1 MYTIKYKKYKK
12 KYLAL
17 KSNKDIFS
25 KQIIQSCFEN
35 LLNCLS
41 NDLSDRELIE
51 LKKNDLIQL
60 LNCLSNVLSVEYPIF
75 LDEWLKFKEIADKQL
90 NPNKQNNQLNPNEY
104 NIAKK
109 KIIHHWLDII
119 KRCLTKKSI
128 NNHDIINTYV
138 QNHISSII
146 KLGYNLDNRAIKILQ
161 KVFLRFLLYDQIPAP
176 FSIISILR
184 NKSTQSTQLAQSAQS
199 TQTAESFNYPISV
212 SVHCLLMANY
222 WLYNPPISLNKNEL
236 DELIVLSLFHDL
248 YYYDD
253 FINHDIRI
261 LNLFEPYIKS
271 DIIKKIIGTHVDLV
285 PFDISTNNFNQLGK
299 SDQFNKLTYEW
310 TQIDWYYSL
319 SIKNNMKL
327 SIKDFYHH
335 IGNLMTR

>member
-1 MYTIKYKKYKK
+1 MYTTKYKKYK

-17 KSNKDIFS
+17 KSTNDIFS
-25 KQIIQSCFEN
+25 KQIIQSRFEN
-35 LLNCLS
+35 LLNCS
-41 NDLSDRELIE
+41 FDKLSDRKLIE
-51 LKKNDLIQL
+51 LKKDDLKQL
-60 LNCLSNVLSVEYPIF
+60 LNCLSNKSNILSVEYPIF
-75 LDEWLKFKEIADKQL
+75 LDEWLKFKEIADNEL
-90 NPNKQNNQLNPNEY
+90 NPNIQSNPNEY

-109 KIIHHWLDII
+109 KITNHWMVLIKKCLKRSLTNDMITTNINHHIF
-119 KRCLTKKSI
+119 
-128 NNHDIINTYV
+128 
-138 QNHISSII
+138 SII
-146 KLGYNLDNRAIKILQ
+146 KLGYNLDHKAIKILQ

-184 NKSTQSTQLAQSAQS
+184 NQSAQS
-199 TQTAESFNYPISV
+199 TQYAQTDQFIGSFNYPISV

-222 WLYNPPISLNKNEL
+222 WLYNPPPSLNRTEL
-236 DELIVLSLFHDL
+236 NELIVLSLFHDL

-271 DIIKKIIGTHVDLV
+271 DLIKKIIGNHVDLV
-285 PFDISTNNFNQLGK
+285 PFNISTNFNQFK
-299 SDQFNKLTYEW
+299 QSDQLDQLDQLTYEW
-310 TQIDWYYSL
+310 TQMDWYFSL